1 MEKEDLLKSR
11 IGLKLVAIGKMS
23 KIFALQRFSEEN
35 HEISPEQ
42 FSVLAALAEND
53 GLHQS
58 QLGQATMKD
67 KANITRI
74 INILETNGLVR
85 RSSEV
90 DKRKVNKIY
99 ITEKG
104 INAYKKILPTI
115 LDIWQSTIDGISPA
129 EIEVML
135 KVLAQIRQNL
145 DEKLILR
152 EKV

>member
-1 MEKEDLLKSR
+1 
-11 IGLKLVAIGKMS
+11 
-23 KIFALQRFSEEN
+23 
-35 HEISPEQ
+35 
-42 FSVLAALAEND
+42 
-53 GLHQS
+53 
-58 QLGQATMKD
+58 MKD

-74 INILETNGLVR
+74 INILETNGFVKR
-85 RSSEV
+85 NSEV

-104 INAYKKILPTI
+104 RNAYEKILPTI
-115 LDIWQSTIDGISPA
+115 LDIWQSTIDGISPN

-145 DEKLILR
+145 DEKLNLR